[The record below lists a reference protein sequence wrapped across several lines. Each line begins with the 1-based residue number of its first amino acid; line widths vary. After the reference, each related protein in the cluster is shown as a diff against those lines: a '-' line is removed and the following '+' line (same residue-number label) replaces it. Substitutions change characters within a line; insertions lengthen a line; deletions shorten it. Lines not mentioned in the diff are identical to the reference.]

1 MRNDYVVHS
10 PAEINRCNV
19 YTSWKKTELSPMD
32 DVTGVLSLFSAVSP
46 CLTNTLKLASFQ
58 VFSSLGWWPVI
69 HNDTRTRARCAT
81 HKNYFLI
88 ALS

>member
-1 MRNDYVVHS
+1 
-10 PAEINRCNV
+10 
-19 YTSWKKTELSPMD
+19 MD

-58 VFSSLGWWPVI
+58 VFSSWDGGQLFTMTPELE
-69 HNDTRTRARCAT
+69 ARCAT